1 MWANRTPFGFVEV
14 RMEESSE
21 SNREKDEN
29 DDVKREEWNK
39 RRYGICKRVWIRGKV
54 TFQIAFHFKFIF
66 DINILKNLKT

>member
-1 MWANRTPFGFVEV
+1 MWANRMPFGFVEV

-39 RRYGICKRVWIRGKV
+39 RRYGSVFEFVVK
-54 TFQIAFHFKFIF
+54 
-66 DINILKNLKT
+66 